1 MSDTIAALRRAGQS
15 PWLDFIRRAFIDSG
29 ELDRLIDAG
38 WVTGLTSNPS
48 IFAKAI
54 TGSTD
59 YHAALARIARDGA
72 ADPYEAFLALAR
84 DDIRD
89 AADRFRPHYDAT
101 LAADGYVSFEAPPG
115 VEDDLDRL
123 LAEVRRL
130 HRFFDRPNVMIKVP
144 GTAVGV
150 RALEELIAD
159 GININV
165 TLLFGIDRY
174 VEVAGAYI
182 RGLERRYAEGRPI
195 DRIASVASFFVSR
208 VDTKVDERLP
218 EGSPLAGR
226 AAVANARVA
235 YRRFRE
241 HFSGPRW
248 ERLAAAGARVQR
260 PLWASTSTKN
270 PAYPDVL
277 YVDTLVAPDTVN
289 TLPEVTL
296 RAFADHGSAEL
307 AITEGAIADAHATLR
322 AVSEAGVDLERV
334 TAELLEEGLAS
345 FAKDSRALLDAIRE
359 ALRAPQRHDPAST
372 GRLGPIEGA
381 VRARIEAMTRD
392 EVVRRVWEAD
402 HTLWSD
408 RPDEITDRL
417 GWLEID
423 DEMSEEVERLAAFAA
438 RVREEGYR
446 AAVVL
451 GMGGSSLA
459 PEVVAATYPRR
470 RRGLRLKVLATTD
483 PAEIRAVTA
492 RLDLARTLFVVS
504 SKSGTTIEMQSLF
517 EHFWSLAP
525 DGGHFVA
532 ITDAGTPLER
542 LAAERGFRAT
552 FALSAEGGPLTGGAN
567 IGGRYSAL
575 SYFGLVPAAL
585 AGAPVAE
592 LLERAHEMHQAC
604 HLCVPPAEN
613 PGAWLG
619 AVLGEAARAGRDKLT
634 LVLPRELATLGG
646 WIEQLIAESTGK
658 DGAGIIPVDGE
669 PLGDPSAYGD
679 DRVFVAIGDEQAA
692 TLDALARAGHPVVR
706 LPYRDRAQLG
716 AEFFRWE
723 LATAIAGHVLG
734 IRPFNQPNVQE
745 AKDATARI
753 LTGGAPSKPRT
764 PSAAEVLATAAPRD
778 YIAIQAYARRT
789 PRLDALLQAA
799 RLRLRDR
806 FRVATTVGYGPAF
819 LHSTGQLHKGGPP
832 SGIFLAYVPADR
844 RDLPIPGRPYGFGE
858 LKRAQAIGDLES
870 LQRRG
875 RRVAWVTR
883 REIEGWAR

>member
-1 MSDTIAALRRAGQS
+1 MALS
-15 PWLDFIRRAFIDSG
+15 LMMKIELTNIDKS
-29 ELDRLIDAG
+29 
-38 WVTGLTSNPS
+38 
-48 IFAKAI
+48 
-54 TGSTD
+54 
-59 YHAALARIARDGA
+59 
-72 ADPYEAFLALAR
+72 
-84 DDIRD
+84 
-89 AADRFRPHYDAT
+89 
-101 LAADGYVSFEAPPG
+101 
-115 VEDDLDRL
+115 
-123 LAEVRRL
+123 
-130 HRFFDRPNVMIKVP
+130 
-144 GTAVGV
+144 
-150 RALEELIAD
+150 
-159 GININV
+159 
-165 TLLFGIDRY
+165 
-174 VEVAGAYI
+174 
-182 RGLERRYAEGRPI
+182 
-195 DRIASVASFFVSR
+195 
-208 VDTKVDERLP
+208 
-218 EGSPLAGR
+218 
-226 AAVANARVA
+226 A
-235 YRRFRE
+235 YR
-241 HFSGPRW
+241 
-248 ERLAAAGARVQR
+248 LV
-260 PLWASTSTKN
+260 TKN
-270 PAYPDVL
+270 IERNGVVGRIFRKDH
-277 YVDTLVAPDTVN
+277 TVW
-289 TLPEVTL
+289 
-296 RAFADHGSAEL
+296 
-307 AITEGAIADAHATLR
+307 
-322 AVSEAGVDLERV
+322 
-334 TAELLEEGLAS
+334 
-345 FAKDSRALLDAIRE
+345 KD
-359 ALRAPQRHDPAST
+359 
-372 GRLGPIEGA
+372 
-381 VRARIEAMTRD
+381 RD
-392 EVVRRVWEAD
+392 E
-402 HTLWSD
+402 
-408 RPDEITDRL
+408 EIGNRL
-417 GWLEID
+417 GWLD
-423 DEMSEEVERLAAFAA
+423 APERFAGRCGDYEAFAA
-438 RVREEGYR
+438 SVRSAGFRRVLL
-446 AAVVL
+446 L

-832 SGIFLAYVPADR
+832 TPILVLFTAAHEE
-844 RDLPIPGRPYGFGE
+844 LPIPGERYGFATLE
-858 LKRAQAIGDLES
+858 MAQALGDLAT
-870 LQRRG
+870 LRAAQRRALWLPLDG
-875 RRVAWVTR
+875 APVDALARVTSTLERKVH
-883 REIEGWAR
+883 